1 MPSTPTTHRVERDR
15 TLHQEERYAP
25 HHRATRP
32 RAGVVLGTA
41 AGDGLGVPYKFESR
55 VLRGDEAPQLLGGG
69 LDYFAPGEWSDDTS
83 MAMAIADVAATGAD
97 LTSDEALDA
106 IADNLGV
113 GSFHVTRSVR

>member
-1 MPSTPTTHRVERDR
+1 
-15 TLHQEERYAP
+15 
-25 HHRATRP
+25 
-32 RAGVVLGTA
+32 
-41 AGDGLGVPYKFESR
+41 
-55 VLRGDEAPQLLGGG
+55 
-69 LDYFAPGEWSDDTS
+69 